1 VLVVVLSGLTILVM
15 LMAIVVSSSSFR
27 VVTRVV
33 NIAAMNDEIVIGNE
47 IFCSSDYRAIG
58 FKMSI
63 DR

>member
-1 VLVVVLSGLTILVM
+1 VCAQL
-15 LMAIVVSSSSFR
+15 AAPR
-27 VVTRVV
+27 VG